1 MEDTPVTSK
10 RCHRVVSVVKN
21 ERVGMGI
28 FVLTCHSTCVII
40 EAQIG
45 ARRGSPC
52 TSRSR
57 ARARRRRY
65 GASQWTIYSRVRP
78 AFAPLAVGVWV
89 GAPRG
94 WCVSYGTCFPE
105 ERQCIL
111 WEEYTWCF
119 VYVGVCFTT
128 SRKN

>member
-1 MEDTPVTSK
+1 VD
-10 RCHRVVSVVKN
+10 SVVKS
-21 ERVGMGI
+21 ERVGMEF

-65 GASQWTIYSRVRP
+65 GASQWTIYSRV
-78 AFAPLAVGVWV
+78 
-89 GAPRG
+89 
-94 WCVSYGTCFPE
+94 
-105 ERQCIL
+105 
-111 WEEYTWCF
+111 
-119 VYVGVCFTT
+119 
-128 SRKN
+128 

>member
-1 MEDTPVTSK
+1 VVA
-10 RCHRVVSVVKN
+10 RVKS
-21 ERVGMGI
+21 ERVGMGVL
-28 FVLTCHSTCVII
+28 VLTCHSTCVII

-57 ARARRRRY
+57 ARARRRRF

-78 AFAPLAVGVWV
+78 AFAPLAIGVWV

-94 WCVSYGTCFPE
+94 GVSYVFSRGAPM
-105 ERQCIL
+105 
-111 WEEYTWCF
+111 YT
-119 VYVGVCFTT
+119 VGGIHVVFCVFCVLP
-128 SRKN
+128 RV